1 MSGHGLLCDYLN
13 GRCFPFVGMYC
24 PRITPLSTKLSQI
37 DMTSLSIRNVAVL
50 GAGGSLGP
58 TVLEF
63 LDHHFVVTIITRE
76 SSTSTFPSKF
86 KTHVVP
92 DDYATAQLLPAF
104 TGQDAVVS
112 LVSPWACQIQKHIID
127 VAVKAGVKRFIPAEF
142 GYDTT
147 NANAVALLPA
157 LQIRVDIVEYLRTQ
171 ERNGLTWT
179 ALITG
184 PFFDW
189 GLANGFTGFDLPN
202 HKAMIYDDGD
212 QHFSTST
219 VPLIAN
225 AVAKILLQPDATL
238 NRYVYISSFTT
249 TQNKILAMLE
259 KYSSVQWEVARV
271 SSKAKIEEAREA
283 FKNGEEVA
291 AASRLLILAVQYTAG
306 NGSDFTGRDSNEDL
320 GLPRENMDD
329 IVKRALEAK

>member
-1 MSGHGLLCDYLN
+1 MA
-13 GRCFPFVGMYC
+13 
-24 PRITPLSTKLSQI
+24 
-37 DMTSLSIRNVAVL
+37 SLSIHNVAVL

-58 TVLEF
+58 TVLDF
-63 LDHHFVVTIITRE
+63 IDHHFVITIITRK

-92 DDYATAQLLPAF
+92 DDYATPELLQAL

-112 LVSPWACQIQKHIID
+112 LVSPWACQIQKHIIE

-142 GYDTT
+142 GYDSG
-147 NANAVALLPA
+147 NANAIAILPA

-189 GLANGFTGFDLPN
+189 SLANGFAGFDIPN
-202 HKAMIYDDGD
+202 HKAMIYDEGD
-212 QHFSTST
+212 QPFSTST
-219 VPLIAN
+219 VPLVAS
-225 AVAKILLQPDATL
+225 AVAKTLLKPDATL
-238 NRYVYISSFTT
+238 NRYIYVSSFTT
-249 TQNKILAMLE
+249 TQNEILAMLE
-259 KYSSVQWEVARV
+259 KYSGFEWEVARV
-271 SSKAKIEEAREA
+271 RSNAKIEEARKA
-283 FKNGEEVA
+283 FKNEKDVA
-291 AASRLLILAVQYTAG
+291 AASRLLVLAVQYTAG

-320 GLPRENMDD
+320 ELPKENMDE
-329 IVKRALEAK
+329 VLKRVLEAK